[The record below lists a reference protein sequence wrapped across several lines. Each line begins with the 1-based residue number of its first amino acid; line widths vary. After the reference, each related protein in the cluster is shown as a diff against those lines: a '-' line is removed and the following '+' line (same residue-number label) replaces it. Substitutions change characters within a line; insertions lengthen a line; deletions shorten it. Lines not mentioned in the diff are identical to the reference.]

1 MKDIKGDMGTILKTG
16 KISAGAKNVVSA
28 LLTANPK
35 LVLVSGNCPSDL
47 KEQVI
52 YYSMLSNVP
61 YSVTEENSMELGSVC
76 AKPFPASVVA
86 VMDVGESDILSK
98 LKKDTEKTGKR

>member
-1 MKDIKGDMGTILKTG
+1 MKDIKGDMGTVLKTG
-16 KISAGAKNVVSA
+16 KISAGSKNVISA

-35 LVLVSGNCPSDL
+35 LVLISGNCPNDL
-47 KEQVI
+47 KEQVV
-52 YYSMLSNVP
+52 YYSMLSSVP
-61 YSVTEENSMELGSVC
+61 YSVTDETSMELGSVC

-86 VMDVGESDILSK
+86 VMDAGESDILSK